1 MNTAM
6 YYQYMNTVRV
16 PPLVHVWHKHANCIC
31 KLHSCSMAKGGQ
43 GPSPGGRQ
51 TTSLVPRLSHCPVFD
66 RLQYG
71 KMEGEGPFYNV
82 SDVSVYLG

>member
-1 MNTAM
+1 
-6 YYQYMNTVRV
+6 
-16 PPLVHVWHKHANCIC
+16 
-31 KLHSCSMAKGGQ
+31 MAKGGQ

-71 KMEGEGPFYNV
+71 KTEGEGPFYKV
-82 SDVSVYLG
+82 SDVSVYLGRQREEEFRIERMHFAHTFFVLNLEW